1 MTGMRRTCACGQ
13 PSQASN
19 ARGEIR
25 WTRKPHTWVV
35 VKNRVPF
42 WVPNLGYPKR
52 DHNFDNHPHACNS
65 LRALRQRIQVM
76 DELKKIMLSVLSPK
90 DPFPEFIRPVAPP
103 TRWRSATNRACAM
116 GNDPWSARGHF
127 PIPTAPCATCAM
139 QSNRSTVAW
148 VDPA

>member
-1 MTGMRRTCACGQ
+1 MTRMRRTCACGQ

-25 WTRKPHTWVV
+25 RTRKPHTWVV

-65 LRALRQRIQVM
+65 LRALRQRIRVM

-90 DPFPEFIRPVAPP
+90 DPHFQNSSGMSHRQLAGEARRIGPAQWVT
-103 TRWRSATNRACAM
+103 TRGRLEAILQYQQRRARLVQCSQIGAL
-116 GNDPWSARGHF
+116 
-127 PIPTAPCATCAM
+127 
-139 QSNRSTVAW
+139 
-148 VDPA
+148 